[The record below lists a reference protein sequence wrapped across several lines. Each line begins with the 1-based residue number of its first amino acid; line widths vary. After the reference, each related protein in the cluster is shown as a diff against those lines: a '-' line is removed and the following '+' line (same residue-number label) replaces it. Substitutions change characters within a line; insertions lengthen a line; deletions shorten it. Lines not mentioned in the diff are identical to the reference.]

1 MGKISKREE
10 IESSIEANK
19 EVLSI
24 MPQNNLKNIQEY
36 IKKIN
41 NMQKEYSKYRDEIY
55 NILNIRYKEAITIE
69 EDNQAEDIKVR
80 ISTIENILYLLSD
93 TKNSYEKMELDKNIY
108 KLSRYYKEN
117 LENVNTQI
125 QECIRDFDVVGIK
138 LQLEDFDYSIYVTE
152 YMGTFLREYYEGDI
166 NSVELKSK
174 FEEIYWKCPDI
185 IMHIELNLRNIFL
198 KNQGIIDKYFEK
210 EKLELLKKWQK
221 TPEEIKNKYLEL
233 KEQADKLE
241 EANKK
246 SITDRLIE
254 GKLNIKNYTVDKI
267 KANCMKIFP
276 KNTIEEREDYTDI
289 DINVRKFLNSLNEYK
304 NYLEFKFIVDD
315 IKESY
320 KEKEKYK
327 KIYEETRK
335 RIDSLEKNLKKQN
348 SKAGKKGLFGK
359 RVEPQAQTVEQS
371 NLINQIREEYK
382 NLDINEFYQKMY
394 DTLDDNSSIYDVLN
408 LACSYYNYLI
418 QCLIKNNKTIAQEE
432 MDETIEKL
440 QKFINSP
447 YNTFINNI
455 TVLEEKD
462 IAIIIKDRYKLLGF
476 MIEKEDITQNVD
488 TLVGTLQ
495 DIKMG
500 MIIKKLEINPDE
512 INEIINIKKTLK
524 LK

>member
-221 TPEEIKNKYLEL
+221 TPEE
-233 KEQADKLE
+233 
-241 EANKK
+241 
-246 SITDRLIE
+246 
-254 GKLNIKNYTVDKI
+254 
-267 KANCMKIFP
+267 
-276 KNTIEEREDYTDI
+276 
-289 DINVRKFLNSLNEYK
+289 
-304 NYLEFKFIVDD
+304 
-315 IKESY
+315 
-320 KEKEKYK
+320 
-327 KIYEETRK
+327 
-335 RIDSLEKNLKKQN
+335 
-348 SKAGKKGLFGK
+348 
-359 RVEPQAQTVEQS
+359 
-371 NLINQIREEYK
+371 
-382 NLDINEFYQKMY
+382 
-394 DTLDDNSSIYDVLN
+394 
-408 LACSYYNYLI
+408 
-418 QCLIKNNKTIAQEE
+418 
-432 MDETIEKL
+432 
-440 QKFINSP
+440 
-447 YNTFINNI
+447 
-455 TVLEEKD
+455 
-462 IAIIIKDRYKLLGF
+462 
-476 MIEKEDITQNVD
+476 
-488 TLVGTLQ
+488 
-495 DIKMG
+495 
-500 MIIKKLEINPDE
+500 
-512 INEIINIKKTLK
+512 
-524 LK
+524 